1 MKAKQVLGCLLSAAM
16 VTSCLPGTAFAAGAA
31 NKPTDGGKEA
41 VKADDTAGKIVSET
55 TEERIKELTEESWN
69 GSFSVKEKL
78 QQWRD
83 FYENDFSSEAIEQ
96 FDKIIEELE

>member
-1 MKAKQVLGCLLSAAM
+1 MKAKQVLGCVLSAAM

-55 TEERIKELTEESWN
+55 TGTKEN
-69 GSFSVKEKL
+69 GSEGRWYRDL
-78 QQWRD
+78 QSLSAGWIQ
-83 FYENDFSSEAIEQ
+83 
-96 FDKIIEELE
+96 